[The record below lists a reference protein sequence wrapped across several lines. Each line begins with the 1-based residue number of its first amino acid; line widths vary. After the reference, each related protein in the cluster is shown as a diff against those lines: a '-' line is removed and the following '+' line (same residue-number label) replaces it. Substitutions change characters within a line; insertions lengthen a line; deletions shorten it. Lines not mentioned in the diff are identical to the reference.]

1 MPTPLEKF
9 SDTLQ
14 VHAAEFGVELQPEH
28 VERLIDYYALVL
40 KWNPRLH
47 LVAPCSPEEFAI
59 RHVLE
64 SLLLLKHLPENARV
78 VDIGSGAGL
87 PIIPC
92 LLLRGELLATM
103 IESSQKKAVFLKEA
117 LRAVKPAN
125 RAKLIV
131 GRFENTPAPQVE
143 FLTCRALD
151 RFAEMLPAL
160 IKWAQ
165 PHSTFLIFAG
175 ESLRKPLES
184 SFQQLAIEH
193 IPRSERRLLI
203 IARREISPK

>member
-9 SDTLQ
+9 SETLQ
-14 VHAAEFGVELQPEH
+14 IHASEFGVEPQREH
-28 VERLIDYYALVL
+28 VERLTDYYALLL

-64 SLLLLKHLPENARV
+64 SLLLLKHLPENASV

-92 LLLRGELLATM
+92 LLLRDELQATLV
-103 IESSQKKAVFLKEA
+103 ESSQKKAVFLKEA
-117 LRAVKPAN
+117 LRAVRPAN
-125 RAKLIV
+125 RARLIV
-131 GRFENTPAPQVE
+131 ERFENTPTPQVE

-160 IKWAQ
+160 VRWAQ

-175 ESLRKPLES
+175 ESLRRQLEY
-184 SFQQLAIEH
+184 SFQQIAIEH
-193 IPRSERRLLI
+193 IPQSERRFLI
-203 IARREISPK
+203 IARREVSPK